1 MANQSSKLPSLQ
13 LDAADWSDEPPHP
26 RDEPALFEGLLIRRM
41 LAYAVD
47 VLAIFV
53 LSVAAWV
60 AFGIV
65 SAVTFGLLSPL
76 GIIVIALIPVSY
88 HTYFLGSRGATPGM
102 RLFDLEMWSMTGRQP
117 EYVQAFIATVLFY
130 VSVGLT
136 ASLILI
142 VALFNDRRR
151 ALHDVMAGTLV
162 LRQITPGSYAD

>member
-1 MANQSSKLPSLQ
+1 MAHQNSRLPSLQ
-13 LDAADWSDEPPHP
+13 FGAADWSDEPPHP
-26 RDEPALFEGLLIRRM
+26 RDEPALYEGVLVRRM

-47 VLAIFV
+47 VLAIAV

-65 SAVTFGLLSPL
+65 SAVTFGLLSPI
-76 GIIVIALIPVSY
+76 GIIVIGLIPVSY

-102 RLFDLEMWSMTGRQP
+102 RLFDVEMWSLTGKQP

-130 VSVGLT
+130 ISVGLT

-142 VALFNDRRR
+142 VALFNDRGR
-151 ALHDVMAGTLV
+151 ALHDVLAGTLV
-162 LRQITPGSYAD
+162 LRQVKHKSS